1 MPLHFVAFIL
11 KCRMISPIRPTPEYS
26 HFDTMLSEH
35 ELNLKARVRS
45 FVREKILPLV
55 ADCYEKGVFPH
66 EIVDASAEAGLFEH
80 HGPVEA
86 GLIAFEL
93 ERADAGVRSMVSVHT
108 HLAQSAIRFF
118 GSPAQQAT
126 YLPRMERG
134 EIIGAFSLTEPGHG
148 SDPSGLE
155 TTAKRTASGY
165 VLNGHKKWATNAT
178 FAGVT
183 VIWARLVDDE
193 VSPDDRDGAG
203 AIRAFLVDA
212 GTPGYRPVPIHR
224 KLSFRMSASSEI
236 FLENCEV
243 PETHRLPGAR
253 GLGHALKCLNEAR
266 YGIVWGVAGAAEA
279 CFEEALAY
287 GSSRIQFGR
296 PIAGFQITQSK
307 LATMYVSVVR
317 SKLLA
322 LHLARLKERGVLHHT
337 DVSLGKLNNVRDAL
351 DVARTARTILGGV
364 GILDTTVSLRHAA
377 NLESELTYEGTD
389 EVHALIIG
397 RHLTGLDAFRG

>member
-1 MPLHFVAFIL
+1 MTSTTH
-11 KCRMISPIRPTPEYS
+11 PIPDYS
-26 HFDTMLSEH
+26 HFDTLLSES
-35 ELNLKARVRS
+35 ELSLRDSVRS
-45 FVREKILPLV
+45 FVRAKVLPLV
-55 ADCYEKGVFPH
+55 ADCYERGVFPH

-80 HGPVEA
+80 HGPIEA

-118 GSPAQQAT
+118 GSPNQQAS

-134 EIIGAFSLTEPGHG
+134 ETIGAFSLTEPAHG
-148 SDPSGLE
+148 SDPGGLE
-155 TTAKRTASGY
+155 VTATRTASGY

-183 VIWARLVDDE
+183 VVWARLIDNDE
-193 VSPDDRDGAG
+193 VSPADRDGAG

-212 GTPGYRPVPIHR
+212 GTPGFRPVAIHR

-236 FLENCEV
+236 YLENCEI
-243 PETHRLPGAR
+243 PLTNRLPGAR

-296 PIAGFQITQSK
+296 PIAGFQMTQSK
-307 LATMYVSVVR
+307 LATMYAAVVR

-322 LHLARLKERGVLHHT
+322 LHLGRLKERGALHHT

-351 DVARTARTILGGV
+351 DVARTARTILGGI